1 MDPQS
6 TQPLIDLGAIATYLI
21 HVVQQYET
29 SAPTVSAW
37 ADALYITL
45 SEDPG
50 KATVREL
57 LTAQDLCEAG
67 IWEHPK
73 LAANRI
79 YKLMHAMG
87 KDTTG
92 QLGF

>member
-1 MDPQS
+1 MDAQAAR
-6 TQPLIDLGAIATYLI
+6 PLLDLDAIAAYLTR
-21 HVVQQYET
+21 VAMQYAT

-37 ADALYITL
+37 ADALYRTL
-45 SEDPG
+45 GEDVG
-50 KATVREL
+50 KVTVREL
-57 LTAQDLCEAG
+57 LAAQALYEEG
-67 IWEHPK
+67 QWEHPH

-79 YKLMHAMG
+79 YKLLDAMG